1 MTVTILHNQSFFDVA
16 IQHTGNVM
24 NAFAV
29 AAANGMSITALLA
42 SGAVIN
48 IPKGLSFNNDLYSFY
63 KAKQIQPATAW
74 TGETEN
80 GEQELEGIGYW
91 IIEKNFK
98 VS

>member
-1 MTVTILHNQSFFDVA
+1 MEITILHNQSLFDVA

-24 NAFAV
+24 NAFV
-29 AAANGMSITALLA
+29 IAAANGLSVTALLA

-48 IPKGLSFNNDLYSFY
+48 IPDGVEMNNDLYGFY
-63 KAKQIQPATAW
+63 TAKQIQPATAW
-74 TGETEN
+74 TGETDN

-91 IIEKNFK
+91 IINKNFK